1 MLLRIDARELP
12 GMRMIRLLAF
22 IAGVLSLV
30 GCASES
36 GYQRTTAEFTGC
48 SADDIQISDVNTSGA
63 NSWKAICKNDARIY
77 KCDKQGCTELK

>member
-1 MLLRIDARELP
+1 LAVEICS
-12 GMRMIRLLAF
+12 GVRMIRLLGLVVGAF
-22 IAGVLSLV
+22 FLA

-36 GYQRTTAEFTGC
+36 GYQRTTAEFTAC

-63 NSWKAICKNDARIY
+63 NSWKAICKNNAKIY

>member
-1 MLLRIDARELP
+1 MESCPGVFMTKLLVLVA
-12 GMRMIRLLAF
+12 GVSLLA
-22 IAGVLSLV
+22 

-36 GYQRTTAEFTGC
+36 SYQRATAEFTGC

-63 NSWKAICKNDARIY
+63 NSWKAICKNNARIY

>member
-1 MLLRIDARELP
+1 
-12 GMRMIRLLAF
+12 MIKLFGLVAGALVLA
-22 IAGVLSLV
+22 

-63 NSWKAICKNDARIY
+63 NSWKAICKNNAKIY
-77 KCDKQGCTELK
+77 NCDNQGCTEHK

>member
-1 MLLRIDARELP
+1 MSKLLVLVA
-12 GMRMIRLLAF
+12 GVFLLA
-22 IAGVLSLV
+22 

-36 GYQRTTAEFTGC
+36 SYQRTTAEFTGC

-63 NSWKAICKNDARIY
+63 NTWKAICRNNARIF

>member
-1 MLLRIDARELP
+1 L
-12 GMRMIRLLAF
+12 GVRMTRLLVLVVGAF
-22 IAGVLSLV
+22 LLA

-63 NSWKAICKNDARIY
+63 NSWKAICKSNAKIY
-77 KCDKQGCTELK
+77 RCDQKGCTELK